1 MAFLSPTPSIMSGLD
16 PRAQQLIQDARNM
29 GLGEDEIAQ
38 MLDSSGFNP
47 MEYANDLYAPS
58 TPLPSKEPGSTIPPQ
73 VAQTL
78 GSLPGMEPTF
88 TPPAPPTLN
97 KARIGTGDKSY
108 GDYNDPNVFTQRWND
123 AADSYGVPRDIA
135 QGLLTTENAARD
147 PFAVN
152 PTPGS
157 TAMGLGQLTDAAQ
170 ADYNKAHGTNF
181 SREDFFD
188 PDLNTDATFWYWTTR
203 NGDTLFDKT
212 RAYNAG
218 NTGAARG
225 EGGDYANSVMAKAG
239 LPGGGGGGRGP
250 ATGMDGT
257 STLAAPPA
265 YNDLPNGMI
274 TPGNVDLTRRPYVR
288 NDDGSTSTV
297 RSMSFEENGR
307 EVLVPTVVSDPVA
320 RVLSDDEAIDYY
332 HRTGQHLGVFDT
344 PENATAYADQV
355 HRDQEGNPP
364 VAVSQNL
371 EPPGGGSPVGDE
383 MAPPTE
389 PGLMD
394 SLGTTIFGE
403 KDKPNFFGKLMG
415 VLGGPLGEGLM
426 GMGAGILGAR
436 GTYGNT
442 FQAIG
447 QGGEKGLQA
456 YGYAQRRAQRDKEAA
471 AQAKLEQQKL
481 ASQAED
487 RKFTRTNMKM
497 QTLSALS
504 KTYGGKAVV
513 KYLRANPD
521 LLAQFGGD
529 VDESTFEDKDGW
541 KTTVSNG
548 YVIRTNDRTGASELQ
563 KLPEDLK
570 VAHYE
575 EIEENGKRY
584 KVGLDERGKRV
595 VTLPAPSKDNDGK
608 STIVEARPPDDLES
622 GITIQYERKPDGTMT
637 PLRDENGN
645 YRYGAQGNKPFRP
658 NPVTGKP
665 ELAPKERGRSAA
677 GETKLDEA
685 RDSWNYSL
693 PLVKK
698 MLGNRDAK
706 GDWDYKG
713 ILDDKTLGA
722 FASLAKAKA
731 GEEAQWPLV
740 EKFISGIWRQR
751 PTMASGGAD
760 VAEKDKYTEK
770 RWFDP
775 NISRAEYAMNAL
787 AFQLALT
794 NNPDGRI
801 SDQDIKIARD
811 MLGGSNPLSFA
822 TDARQKLASFFETT
836 ENKAVR
842 TYVNRGEEDQIP
854 EELRPAYMKIIP
866 GSLEPKQRERWAK
879 KMQEW
884 GVPEPGSAAATPPP
898 DDAKLTPPKPGLVL
912 LKKDETMLWQTPEKA
927 KELVEQHGW
936 SPMPGGGYK

>member
-1 MAFLSPTPSIMSGLD
+1 MAFFSPMPSSGSGLD
-16 PRAQQLIQDARNM
+16 PRAQQLIEQARQM

-47 MEYANDLYAPS
+47 QEYANDLLSVPELDPNAQADV
-58 TPLPSKEPGSTIPPQ
+58 IPPQ

-78 GSLPGMEPTF
+78 ASQPGMEPTF

-135 QGLLTTENAARD
+135 QGLLTTENAPRD
-147 PFAVN
+147 PFATN
-152 PTPGS
+152 DS
-157 TAMGLGQLTDAAQ
+157 SSAIGLGQLTDAAQ

-203 NGDTLFDKT
+203 DGDTPLDKT
-212 RAYNAG
+212 RAYYAG
-218 NTGAARG
+218 NKGAARG
-225 EGGDYANSVMAKAG
+225 EGGDYAALVAKNAG
-239 LPGGGGGGRGP
+239 QPGSFGRGP

-265 YNDLPNGMI
+265 YDDLP
-274 TPGNVDLTRRPYVR
+274 T
-288 NDDGSTSTV
+288 
-297 RSMSFEENGR
+297 
-307 EVLVPTVVSDPVA
+307 
-320 RVLSDDEAIDYY
+320 EAIPPTAPGMRGDV
-332 HRTGQHLGVFDT
+332 LGA
-344 PENATAYADQV
+344 E
-355 HRDQEGNPP
+355 
-364 VAVSQNL
+364 
-371 EPPGGGSPVGDE
+371 PGGEVDTTSESPGF
-383 MAPPTE
+383 
-389 PGLMD
+389 MD
-394 SLGTTIFGE
+394 SLGTTILGE
-403 KDKPNFFGKLMG
+403 KDKPSFFGKLMG
-415 VLGGPLGEGLM
+415 ALSGPLGEGLM

-481 ASQAED
+481 LSEAEN

-497 QTLSALS
+497 QTLATLS
-504 KTYGGKAVV
+504 SRYGPKAVV

-570 VAHYE
+570 VSHYE
-575 EIEENGKRY
+575 EIEEGGKRL
-584 KVGLDERGKRV
+584 KVGLDEHGKRV
-595 VTLPAPSKDNDGK
+595 VTMTAPSKDSDGK